1 MKCQVCQHHPV
12 SFHVT
17 EVTEVDPDLPDP
29 HQQIEQR
36 HLCQDCARQLNLP
49 HLPAVKPQQLDI
61 WKLLQQ
67 SARAQQQ
74 ATQLACPDC
83 GMTLTEFRTK
93 GRLGCPRDYEIFREH
108 LDPLIERIHNA
119 KHHHGRGPGGEVH
132 DGSTAE
138 GAEPDGGLGAEAA
151 SPGGALGEALEGLES
166 ELLGADLAGGGGTPE
181 GGALEGGALEEGLAG
196 ELAEAWEQQSATPE
210 DPLSQLETLERALSE
225 AIRAEEYE
233 RAAELRDA
241 IQTLRDGLA

>member
-17 EVTEVDPDLPDP
+17 EVTEVDPNLPDP

-49 HLPAVKPQQLDI
+49 HLQVVKTQQLDI

-74 ATQLACPDC
+74 ATQLTCPDC
-83 GMTLTEFRTK
+83 GMTLNEFRTK

-119 KHHHGRGPGGEVH
+119 KHHHGRGPGGEVR

-138 GAEPDGGLGAEAA
+138 AA
-151 SPGGALGEALEGLES
+151 APEGDPGGALEGLES
-166 ELLGADLAGGGGTPE
+166 ELLGSGLAGGGG
-181 GGALEGGALEEGLAG
+181 ALEGALAG
-196 ELAEAWEQQSATPE
+196 ELAEAWEQQSQGEQPE

-225 AIRAEEYE
+225 AIHAEDYE

-241 IQTLRDGLA
+241 IQTLREGLA

>member
-17 EVTEVDPDLPDP
+17 EVTEVDPSLPDP

-119 KHHHGRGPGGEVH
+119 KHHLGRGPGGEVH

-138 GAEPDGGLGAEAA
+138 SADPDSGAGTDAA
-151 SPGGALGEALEGLES
+151 SPGSALGEALEGLQA
-166 ELLGADLAGGGGTPE
+166 ELLGADLAGGGG
-181 GGALEGGALEEGLAG
+181 ALEGELAG
-196 ELAEAWEQQSATPE
+196 ELGEAWEQQAAGPE
-210 DPLSQLETLERALSE
+210 DPLSQLETLQRALSE
-225 AIRAEEYE
+225 AIQAEEYE

-241 IQTLRDGLA
+241 IQTLRDSLA

>member
-17 EVTEVDPDLPDP
+17 EITEVDPSLPDP

-36 HLCQDCARQLNLP
+36 HLCQECARQLDLP
-49 HLPAVKPQQLDI
+49 HLPAAKPQQLDI

-83 GMTLTEFRTK
+83 GMTLSEFRTK
-93 GRLGCPRDYEIFREH
+93 GRLGCPRDYEVFREH

-119 KHHHGRGPGGEVH
+119 KHHHGRGPGGEVR
-132 DGSTAE
+132 DGSTADAAAS
-138 GAEPDGGLGAEAA
+138 GGDLAEALGGLQ
-151 SPGGALGEALEGLES
+151 S
-166 ELLGADLAGGGGTPE
+166 ELLGADLADGGT
-181 GGALEGGALEEGLAG
+181 LEG
-196 ELAEAWEQQSATPE
+196 ELAEAWEQQSTESE

-225 AIRAEEYE
+225 AIHAEEYE

-241 IQTLRDGLA
+241 IQTLRDSLT

>member
-17 EVTEVDPDLPDP
+17 EVTEVDPNLPDP

-36 HLCQDCARQLNLP
+36 HLCQECARQLNLP
-49 HLPAVKPQQLDI
+49 HLPVVKNQQLDI

-74 ATQLACPDC
+74 ATTLTCPDC
-83 GMTLTEFRTK
+83 GMTLNEFRTK

-119 KHHHGRGPGGEVH
+119 KHHHGRGPGGEVR
-132 DGSTAE
+132 DGSTADS
-138 GAEPDGGLGAEAA
+138 GAGEVGSDPAEKESGAGGSVPKGLGDA
-151 SPGGALGEALEGLES
+151 
-166 ELLGADLAGGGGTPE
+166 LLGSSLTEGSALADG
-181 GGALEGGALEEGLAG
+181 
-196 ELAEAWEQQSATPE
+196 LAEAWEQSESASGPAEDLDPGSAVPE

-225 AIRAEEYE
+225 AIHAEDYE

-241 IQTLRDGLA
+241 IQSLRDGLA

>member
-17 EVTEVDPDLPDP
+17 EVTEVDPNLPDP

-67 SARAQQQ
+67 SARAQEQ
-74 ATQLACPDC
+74 ATQLKCPDC
-83 GMTLTEFRTK
+83 GMTLSEFRNK

-119 KHHHGRGPGGEVH
+119 KHHHGRGPGGEVR

-138 GAEPDGGLGAEAA
+138 AA
-151 SPGGALGEALEGLES
+151 APQSELGEALEGLQG
-166 ELLGADLAGGGGTPE
+166 ELLGSDLAGGE
-181 GGALEGGALEEGLAG
+181 ALDGELTG
-196 ELAEAWEQQSATPE
+196 ELAEAWEQQAEEPE
-210 DPLSQLETLERALSE
+210 NPLSQLETLERALSE
-225 AIRAEEYE
+225 AIHAEEYE

-241 IQTLRDGLA
+241 IQTLRDSLT